1 MSFVIAAV
9 RNRTFLCAAI
19 IVNAVLV
26 MVGDF
31 EGIKFD
37 FWDICEVLLVL
48 FVIAYLRVAE
58 PGEEFRILIRGM
70 LFGLVFMTVVGH
82 IFS

>member
-1 MSFVIAAV
+1 MSFVIAAM

-48 FVIAYLRVAE
+48 FVIAYLRVA
-58 PGEEFRILIRGM
+58 GHDEFRPLIRGM
-70 LFGLVFMTVVGH
+70 LFGLVGMTVIAH
-82 IFS
+82 IVS

>member
-1 MSFVIAAV
+1 MSFVVAAM

-31 EGIKFD
+31 EAIK
-37 FWDICEVLLVL
+37 WDLWDVCEVLLVL

-58 PGEEFRILIRGM
+58 PDEEFRVLIRGM
-70 LFGLVFMTVVGH
+70 LLAVVGLTVVGH